1 MSLKAKT
8 ITGFFWSLLQQ
19 FGVQAS
25 SIIVTIFL
33 ARILEP
39 SDFGLIG
46 MLAVFMALGNSLID
60 AGMTSSL
67 IRTKDADHRD
77 YSTVFFIN
85 LFVGIIVY
93 AIMVACSGFISQ
105 FFNQPDLEQIIKIY
119 CLTFVIY
126 PFSAVQ
132 RTRLVK
138 MMDFKTEM
146 KITIPST
153 LLGGLLGL
161 IMAFQGYGVWS
172 LVGMN
177 LVQNLLLSIQF
188 WIYSSWRPS
197 FLLDWDRFKK
207 HFDFGAKLTLA
218 GIINSVFSN
227 IYHLVIGKYFPLAQL
242 GYYTKADSL
251 KQIPVKNIST
261 TLSKVTFPMFSE
273 IQDDDDRLKIAY
285 KRIMQQVLFWLT
297 PVMVL
302 SAVLAEPLFRIVLT
316 EKWIPAVPYF
326 QILCFIGL
334 MFPIHSYNLNIL
346 KVKGRS
352 DLYLKLEII
361 KKSLTVIGIM
371 VALPFG
377 IFALLWTQ
385 VLLNIVAFGINS
397 FYSGK
402 FIDYNVSKQIRDI
415 LPIFF
420 VGAISAL
427 GSWLLKGWVQS
438 APLLD
443 WIHLIGGGVFGM
455 AIYFIIMWG
464 AKSEPFLDFRRIILK
479 K

>member
-8 ITGFFWSLLQQ
+8 ITGFFWSLSQQ
-19 FGVQAS
+19 FGVQIT
-25 SIIVTIFL
+25 SIVVTVFL

-67 IRTKDADHRD
+67 IRTKDADQRD

-85 LFVGIIVY
+85 LIVGILVY

-105 FFNQPDLEQIIKIY
+105 FFDQPELEHIVKIY

-153 LLGGLLGL
+153 LLGGITGL
-161 IMAFQGYGVWS
+161 VLAFQGYGVWS
-172 LVGMN
+172 LVAMN
-177 LVQNLLLSIQF
+177 LLQNLLLSIQF
-188 WIYSSWRPS
+188 WIYSKWRPS
-197 FLLDWDRFKK
+197 LLLDWSLFKK
-207 HFDFGAKLTLA
+207 HFDYGAKLTLA

-227 IYHLVIGKYFPLAQL
+227 IYHLVIGKYYPLAQL

-261 TLSKVTFPMFSE
+261 TLSKVTFPLFSE
-273 IQDDDDRLKIAY
+273 IQDDDARLKVAY

-297 PVMVL
+297 PVMAL

-316 EKWIPAVPYF
+316 EKWLPAVPYF

-334 MFPIHSYNLNIL
+334 MFPVHSYNLNIL

-352 DLYLKLEII
+352 DLFLKLEII
-361 KKSLTVIGIM
+361 KKSLTLIGI
-371 VALPFG
+371 VLALPYG

-385 VLLNIVAFGINS
+385 VILNLVAFGINS
-397 FYSGK
+397 FYSGR
-402 FIDYNVSKQIRDI
+402 FIDYHVFKQIQDI
-415 LPIFF
+415 FPIFF
-420 VGAISAL
+420 VGALSAL
-427 GSWLLKGWVQS
+427 GSWLLMDWVQNI
-438 APLLD
+438 PFLD
-443 WIHLIGGGVFGM
+443 WIHLIGGGLIGM
-455 AIYFIIMWG
+455 IIYFLIMWG
-464 AKSEPFLDFRRIILK
+464 AKSEPFIDFRRIILK
-479 K
+479 R